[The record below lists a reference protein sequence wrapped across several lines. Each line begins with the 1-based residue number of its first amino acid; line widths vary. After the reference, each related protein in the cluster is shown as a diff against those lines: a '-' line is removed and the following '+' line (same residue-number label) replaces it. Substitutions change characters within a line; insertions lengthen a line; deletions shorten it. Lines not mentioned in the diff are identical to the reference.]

1 MKILIFL
8 SLILSSAFA
17 LSATPRSCRFQAAEV
32 VVEDLNKNGKLWSAH
47 QLKTGEVE
55 IRVIGG
61 KVWLNLADE
70 EVFLCDPWAQSVCVD
85 YKFQDPETNRVEH
98 QVMVQ
103 LEKRGCIARGY
114 RNLVGTRPWR

>member
-1 MKILIFL
+1 
-8 SLILSSAFA
+8 LSSVFTF
-17 LSATPRSCRFQAAEV
+17 SATPRSCRFQAAEV

-47 QLKTGEVE
+47 QRKTGEVE

-85 YKFQDPETNRVEH
+85 SKFQDPETNRVEH

-103 LEKRGCIARGY
+103 LDKRGCIARVIETSSAQDPGVN
-114 RNLVGTRPWR
+114 RK